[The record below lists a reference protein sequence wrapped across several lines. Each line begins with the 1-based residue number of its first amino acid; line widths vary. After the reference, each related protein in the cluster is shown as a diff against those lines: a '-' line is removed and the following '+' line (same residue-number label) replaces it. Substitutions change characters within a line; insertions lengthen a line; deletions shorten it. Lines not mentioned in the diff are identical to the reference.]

1 MADVLKIR
9 GDLLG
14 LGKSSIEPV
23 KARKHK
29 TSTILAVATLALVL
43 IGASSGAIRELVIE
57 REKAEQAAAA
67 QAAAEEKA
75 KNRERDARAKALTDL
90 AMRYQYE
97 LEQQRKRV
105 VGTIENAESY
115 RDQIPQVKKFLA
127 EYQLPEDVNMAIRQ
141 PVDMMEAR
149 GQDSYAIELHG
160 ATEPTN
166 LKEKYA
172 KWRELLAAAGR
183 YAEGID
189 RNNAYFNGY
198 LKEMRIDEQFKR
210 EFGRKPL
217 QQQGPVAPQPQAEAK
232 PVTVTVTPAEPV
244 VEQAAVEPA
253 APIAEAAPAPAPKP
267 AARPAA
273 APKPKTVPVG
283 GGRVQVTDW

>member
-23 KARKHK
+23 KARKHS

-57 REKAEQAAAA
+57 QEKAEQAAADK
-67 QAAAEEKA
+67 AAAEEKA

-141 PVDMMEAR
+141 PVDLLEAR
-149 GQDSYAIELHG
+149 GHDSFAIEVNG
-160 ATEPTN
+160 ATEPKN
-166 LKEKYA
+166 LNEARA
-172 KWRELLAAAGR
+172 KWQRILTAAGR

-198 LKEMRIDEQFKR
+198 LKEMRIDEQFKA
-210 EFGRKPL
+210 EFGKKPL

-232 PVTVTVTPAEPV
+232 PVSPAEPV

-253 APIAEAAPAPAPKP
+253 APVAEAAPAPKP

>member
-43 IGASSGAIRELVIE
+43 IGASSGAIRELIIE
-57 REKAEQAAAA
+57 QEKAEQAAAA

-141 PVDMMEAR
+141 PVDLLEAR
-149 GQDSYAIELHG
+149 GHDSFAIEVNG
-160 ATEPTN
+160 ATEPKN
-166 LKEKYA
+166 LNEARA
-172 KWRELLAAAGR
+172 KWQRILTAAGR

-198 LKEMRIDEQFKR
+198 LKEMRIDEQFKA
-210 EFGRKPL
+210 EFGKKPL

-232 PVTVTVTPAEPV
+232 PVSPAEPV

-253 APIAEAAPAPAPKP
+253 APVAEAAPAPAPKP

>member
-23 KARKHK
+23 KARKHS

-127 EYQLPEDVNMAIRQ
+127 EYRLPEDVNMAIRE
-141 PVDMMEAR
+141 PVDLLEAR
-149 GQDSYAIELHG
+149 GHDSFAIEVNG
-160 ATEPTN
+160 ATEPKN
-166 LKEKYA
+166 LNEARA
-172 KWRELLAAAGR
+172 KWQRILTAAGR

-198 LKEMRIDEQFKR
+198 LKKMRIDEQFKR
-210 EFGRKPL
+210 EFGKRPM
-217 QQQGPVAPQPQAEAK
+217 QQQGPVVPQPQAEAK
-232 PVTVTVTPAEPV
+232 PVSPAEPV

-253 APIAEAAPAPAPKP
+253 APVAEAAPAPAPKP
-267 AARPAA
+267 APAPRA
-273 APKPKTVPVG
+273 AQPAKPKAVPVG

>member
-14 LGKSSIEPV
+14 LGKTSVEPV
-23 KARKHK
+23 KARKHS

-115 RDQIPQVKKFLA
+115 RDQIPQVKKFLT
-127 EYQLPEDVNMAIRQ
+127 EYQLPEDVNMAIRE
-141 PVDMMEAR
+141 PVDLLEAR
-149 GQDSYAIELHG
+149 GHDSFAIEVNG
-160 ATEPTN
+160 ATEPKN
-166 LKEKYA
+166 LNEARA
-172 KWRELLAAAGR
+172 KWQRILTAAGR

-210 EFGRKPL
+210 EFGKKPL

-232 PVTVTVTPAEPV
+232 PVTSAEPV
-244 VEQAAVEPA
+244 VEQAAAEPA
-253 APIAEAAPAPAPKP
+253 APVAEAAPAPAPKP
-267 AARPAA
+267 APAPRA
-273 APKPKTVPVG
+273 AQPAKPKAVPVG

>member
-14 LGKSSIEPV
+14 LGKTAVEPV

-57 REKAEQAAAA
+57 REKAEQAAADK
-67 QAAAEEKA
+67 AAAEEKA

-90 AMRYQYE
+90 AMRYQFE

-115 RDQIPQVKKFLA
+115 RDQIPQVKKFLT
-127 EYQLPEDVNMAIRQ
+127 EYQLPEDVNVAIRQ

-149 GQDSYAIELHG
+149 GQDSFAIEVNG
-160 ATEPTN
+160 ATEPKN
-166 LKEKYA
+166 LNEARA
-172 KWRELLAAAGR
+172 KWQRILTAAGR

-198 LKEMRIDEQFKR
+198 LREMKIDEQFKR
-210 EFGRKPL
+210 EFGKKPL
-217 QQQGPVAPQPQAEAK
+217 QQQGPVAPQPQAEVK
-232 PVTVTVTPAEPV
+232 PVSPEPV
-244 VEQAAVEPA
+244 VEQAAVKPA
-253 APIAEAAPAPAPKP
+253 APVAEAEPAPAPAPKP

>member
-23 KARKHK
+23 KARKHS
-29 TSTILAVATLALVL
+29 TSTVLAVATLALVL

-127 EYQLPEDVNMAIRQ
+127 EYRLPEDVNMAIRE
-141 PVDMMEAR
+141 PVDLLEAR
-149 GQDSYAIELHG
+149 GHDSFAIEVNG
-160 ATEPTN
+160 ATEPKN
-166 LKEKYA
+166 LNEARA
-172 KWRELLAAAGR
+172 KWQRILTAAGR

-210 EFGRKPL
+210 EFGKRPM
-217 QQQGPVAPQPQAEAK
+217 QQAPAAAK
-232 PVTVTVTPAEPV
+232 PQVEAEPVSPAEPV

-253 APIAEAAPAPAPKP
+253 APVAEAAPAPAPKP

>member
-23 KARKHK
+23 KARKHS
-29 TSTILAVATLALVL
+29 TSTVLAVATLALVL

-57 REKAEQAAAA
+57 REKAEQAAADK
-67 QAAAEEKA
+67 AAAEEKA
-75 KNRERDARAKALTDL
+75 KNRERDARAKALNDL

-115 RDQIPQVKKFLA
+115 RDQIPQVK
-127 EYQLPEDVNMAIRQ
+127 
-141 PVDMMEAR
+141 
-149 GQDSYAIELHG
+149 S
-160 ATEPTN
+160 
-166 LKEKYA
+166 
-172 KWRELLAAAGR
+172 
-183 YAEGID
+183 ID

-210 EFGRKPL
+210 EFGKRPM
-217 QQQGPVAPQPQAEAK
+217 QQAPAAAK
-232 PVTVTVTPAEPV
+232 PQVEAEPVSPAEPV

-253 APIAEAAPAPAPKP
+253 APVAEAAPAPKP
-267 AARPAA
+267 APAPRA
-273 APKPKTVPVG
+273 AQPAKPKAVPVG

>member
-14 LGKSSIEPV
+14 LGKTAVEPV

-57 REKAEQAAAA
+57 REKAEQAAADK
-67 QAAAEEKA
+67 AAAEEKA

-90 AMRYQYE
+90 AMRYQFE

-115 RDQIPQVKKFLA
+115 RDQIPQVKKFFA
-127 EYQLPEDVNMAIRQ
+127 EYQLPEDVNMAIRE
-141 PVDMMEAR
+141 PVDLLEAR
-149 GQDSYAIELHG
+149 GHDSFAIEVNG
-160 ATEPTN
+160 ATEPKN
-166 LKEKYA
+166 LNEARA
-172 KWRELLAAAGR
+172 KWQRILTAAGR

-198 LKEMRIDEQFKR
+198 LREMKIDEQFKR
-210 EFGRKPL
+210 EFGKRPM
-217 QQQGPVAPQPQAEAK
+217 QVPPAAK
-232 PVTVTVTPAEPV
+232 PQVEAEPVSPADAV

-253 APIAEAAPAPAPKP
+253 APVAEAAPAPAPKP

-273 APKPKTVPVG
+273 AKPKTVPAG

>member
-57 REKAEQAAAA
+57 REKAEQAAADKA
-67 QAAAEEKA
+67 AAAERE

-127 EYQLPEDVNMAIRQ
+127 EYRLPEDVNMAIRE
-141 PVDMMEAR
+141 PVDLLEAR
-149 GQDSYAIELHG
+149 GHDSFAIEVNG
-160 ATEPTN
+160 ATEPKN
-166 LKEKYA
+166 LNEARA
-172 KWRELLAAAGR
+172 KWQRILTAAGR

-198 LKEMRIDEQFKR
+198 LREMKIDEEFRR
-210 EFGRKPL
+210 EFGKKPL
-217 QQQGPVAPQPQAEAK
+217 QQQGPVVPQPQAEAK
-232 PVTVTVTPAEPV
+232 PVTSAEPV
-244 VEQAAVEPA
+244 VEQAVVEPA
-253 APIAEAAPAPAPKP
+253 APVAEAAPAPKP
-267 AARPAA
+267 APAPRA
-273 APKPKTVPVG
+273 AQPATPKTVPVG

>member
-23 KARKHK
+23 KARKHS

-90 AMRYQYE
+90 AMRYQFE

-127 EYQLPEDVNMAIRQ
+127 EYQLPEDVNMAIRE

-149 GQDSYAIELHG
+149 GHDSFAIEVNG
-160 ATEPTN
+160 ATEPKN
-166 LKEKYA
+166 LNEARA
-172 KWRELLAAAGR
+172 KWQRILTAAGR

-210 EFGRKPL
+210 EFGKRPM
-217 QQQGPVAPQPQAEAK
+217 QQAPAAAK
-232 PVTVTVTPAEPV
+232 PQVEAEPVSPAEPV

-253 APIAEAAPAPAPKP
+253 APVAEAAPAPAPKP

>member
-127 EYQLPEDVNMAIRQ
+127 EYQLPEDVNMAIRE

-149 GQDSYAIELHG
+149 GHDSFAIEVNG
-160 ATEPTN
+160 ATEPKN
-166 LKEKYA
+166 LNEARA
-172 KWRELLAAAGR
+172 KWQRILTAAGR

-210 EFGRKPL
+210 EFGKKPL
-217 QQQGPVAPQPQAEAK
+217 QQQGPVAPQPQAEA
-232 PVTVTVTPAEPV
+232 TPAEPV

-253 APIAEAAPAPAPKP
+253 APVAEAAPAPAPKP

>member
-127 EYQLPEDVNMAIRQ
+127 EYRLPEDVNMAIRE
-141 PVDMMEAR
+141 PVDLLEAR
-149 GQDSYAIELHG
+149 GHDSFAIEVNG
-160 ATEPTN
+160 ATEPKN
-166 LKEKYA
+166 LNEARA
-172 KWRELLAAAGR
+172 KWQRILTAAGR

-210 EFGRKPL
+210 EFGKRPM
-217 QQQGPVAPQPQAEAK
+217 QQAPAAAK
-232 PVTVTVTPAEPV
+232 PQVEAEPVSPAEPV

-253 APIAEAAPAPAPKP
+253 APVAEAAPAPAPKP
-267 AARPAA
+267 APRPAA
-273 APKPKTVPVG
+273 AKPKTVPAG

>member
-127 EYQLPEDVNMAIRQ
+127 EYRLPEDVNMAIRE
-141 PVDMMEAR
+141 PVDLLEAR
-149 GQDSYAIELHG
+149 GHDSFAIEVNG
-160 ATEPTN
+160 ATEPKN
-166 LKEKYA
+166 LNEARA
-172 KWRELLAAAGR
+172 KWQRILTAAGR

-198 LKEMRIDEQFKR
+198 LREMKIDEEFRR
-210 EFGRKPL
+210 EFGKKPL
-217 QQQGPVAPQPQAEAK
+217 QQQGPVVPQPQAEAK
-232 PVTVTVTPAEPV
+232 PVSPAEPV

-253 APIAEAAPAPAPKP
+253 APVAEAAPAPKP
-267 AARPAA
+267 APAPRA
-273 APKPKTVPVG
+273 AQPAKPKAVPVG

>member
-23 KARKHK
+23 KARKHS
-29 TSTILAVATLALVL
+29 TSTVLAVATLALVL
-43 IGASSGAIRELVIE
+43 IGASSGAIRELIIE
-57 REKAEQAAAA
+57 QEKSEQAAAA

-97 LEQQRKRV
+97 LEQKRKNI

-115 RDQIPQVKKFLA
+115 RDQIPQVKKFLT
-127 EYQLPEDVNMAIRQ
+127 EYRLPEDVNMAIRE

-149 GQDSYAIELHG
+149 GHDSFAIEVNG
-160 ATEPTN
+160 ATEPKN
-166 LKEKYA
+166 LNEARA
-172 KWRELLAAAGR
+172 KWQRILTAAGR

-198 LKEMRIDEQFKR
+198 LREMKIDEQFRR
-210 EFGRKPL
+210 EFGKKPL

-232 PVTVTVTPAEPV
+232 PVTSAEPV
-244 VEQAAVEPA
+244 VEQAAAEPA
-253 APIAEAAPAPAPKP
+253 APVAEAAPAPKP
-267 AARPAA
+267 APAPRA
-273 APKPKTVPVG
+273 AQPATPKTVPAG

>member
-9 GDLLG
+9 GDVLG

-23 KARKHK
+23 KARKHS

-90 AMRYQYE
+90 AMRYQFE

-127 EYQLPEDVNMAIRQ
+127 EYQLPEDVNMAIRE
-141 PVDMMEAR
+141 PVDLLEAR
-149 GQDSYAIELHG
+149 GHDSFAIEVNG
-160 ATEPTN
+160 ATEPKN
-166 LKEKYA
+166 LNEARA
-172 KWRELLAAAGR
+172 KWQRILTAAGR

-210 EFGRKPL
+210 EFGKKPL
-217 QQQGPVAPQPQAEAK
+217 QQQGPAAAKPQVEAEPVAPAK
-232 PVTVTVTPAEPV
+232 PV
-244 VEQAAVEPA
+244 VEQAAAEPA
-253 APIAEAAPAPAPKP
+253 APVAEAAPAPAPKP
-267 AARPAA
+267 APAPRA
-273 APKPKTVPVG
+273 AQPAKPKAVPVG

>member
-23 KARKHK
+23 KARKHS
-29 TSTILAVATLALVL
+29 TSTVLAVATLALVL

-57 REKAEQAAAA
+57 REKAEQAAADK
-67 QAAAEEKA
+67 AAAEEKA
-75 KNRERDARAKALTDL
+75 KNRERDARAKALNDL

-127 EYQLPEDVNMAIRQ
+127 EYQLPEDVNVAIRQ

-149 GQDSYAIELHG
+149 GQDSFAIEVNG
-160 ATEPTN
+160 ATEPKN
-166 LKEKYA
+166 LNEARA
-172 KWRELLAAAGR
+172 KWQRILTAAGR

-198 LKEMRIDEQFKR
+198 LREMKIDEQFKR
-210 EFGRKPL
+210 EFGKRPM
-217 QQQGPVAPQPQAEAK
+217 QQAPAAAK
-232 PVTVTVTPAEPV
+232 PQVEAEPVSPAEPV

-253 APIAEAAPAPAPKP
+253 APVAEAAPAPAPKP
-267 AARPAA
+267 APRPAA
-273 APKPKTVPVG
+273 AKPKTVPAG